1 MCIRCYIIACGNRC
15 QTKWFT
21 VLCAKRS
28 SLRFTNNFQSLAH
41 PRSFF
46 DSFLQDP
53 TLFTHYIS
61 VCLFLKISV
70 TWDEHLNRSKSVG
83 HFFPPI
89 ESQHLHPP
97 WGKETLGAAR
107 AKERGTREDKNWL
120 AISTGKRTESVGN
133 KPMLVSLFSLSL
145 TRCVCVC
152 RVAIDCGGPAGNQP
166 TNQPLTG
173 QHRGRRWNRKSWR
186 GDDERKGTEEG
197 RRKERS
203 KRKRRK
209 IESKK
214 KKKKTKKKWTS
225 SDVKSSGK
233 SIFSSKNKFGACI
246 ISSSPLLRSLSWP
259 FIWLENPSKI
269 KRSGRATL

>member
-1 MCIRCYIIACGNRC
+1 MRIRCYIIACGNRC

-46 DSFLQDP
+46 YSCLQDP

-61 VCLFLKISV
+61 VCLFLK
-70 TWDEHLNRSKSVG
+70 DFCHLRTTGKGVWTLEQIKICRPL
-83 HFFPPI
+83 FPAHRIPAT
-89 ESQHLHPP
+89 SPP

-133 KPMLVSLFSLSL
+133 KPMLVSLFSLS
-145 TRCVCVC
+145 RCVC

-166 TNQPLTG
+166 TTDRPT
-173 QHRGRRWNRKSWR
+173 S
-186 GDDERKGTEEG
+186 GTRME
-197 RRKERS
+197 
-203 KRKRRK
+203 
-209 IESKK
+209 
-214 KKKKTKKKWTS
+214 
-225 SDVKSSGK
+225 
-233 SIFSSKNKFGACI
+233 
-246 ISSSPLLRSLSWP
+246 
-259 FIWLENPSKI
+259 
-269 KRSGRATL
+269 